1 MKCSDKEWQHC
12 NKEKMGCNG
21 CAYNDEISIGEYVR
35 TYNNGIKRIDTIWEN
50 KTVNKYGYEV
60 GSEWDGKLYSII
72 KTTDI
77 VKHSFDII
85 DLVQKGDYVNGY
97 KVLYVC
103 NEEPCPSGKYV
114 DIDCNKPSEESYFF
128 EDEIKSIMTKEQIKQ
143 IEFIIKE

>member
-12 NKEKMGCNG
+12 NKEKMGCEG
-21 CAYNDEISIGEYVR
+21 CFYNDEISIGEYVR

-77 VKHSFDII
+77 VKHSKDIK

-97 KVLYVC
+97 LV
-103 NEEPCPSGKYV
+103 EQ
-114 DIDCNKPSEESYFF
+114 IDKDGFIVIHNGGYTFRSSNW
-128 EDEIKSIMTKEQIKQ
+128 IKTIITKEQIKQ
-143 IEFIIKE
+143 IEFRIKE

>member
-1 MKCSDKEWQHC
+1 MKCS
-12 NKEKMGCNG
+12 
-21 CAYNDEISIGEYVR
+21 DEISIGEYVR

-77 VKHSFDII
+77 VKHSKDIK

-97 KVLYVC
+97 LV
-103 NEEPCPSGKYV
+103 EQ
-114 DIDCNKPSEESYFF
+114 IDKDGFIVIHNGGYTFRSSNW
-128 EDEIKSIMTKEQIKQ
+128 IKTIITKEQIKQ
-143 IEFIIKE
+143 IEFRIKE